1 MIWDVREFSRS
12 KQIKANAK
20 KSETSK
26 QIKLINIYVY
36 VKLVVVVV
44 VVVVGWLTAVE
55 LNNNNS
61 CSSS

>member
-1 MIWDVREFSRS
+1 MIGDVREFSRS

-44 VVVVGWLTAVE
+44 VVVVG
-55 LNNNNS
+55 
-61 CSSS
+61 